1 MTLAAFPPYTYY
13 TGDGSTASFAYP
25 FEVERPEDFV
35 AFQGDTLVSNYTL
48 SGVGEETGGQCTFS
62 APPALGVSILLLR
75 LVPLDQET
83 MYPAYS
89 PFPAAAHEK
98 TLDRLCMQIWTLQEQ
113 IDRTTRFKQTIHPQ
127 YRTLEYPDPI
137 PNGVL
142 GWDAAAQEWTYHPAS
157 GLQSITVNPV
167 SGVGAGKNVVAVTP
181 AFAEG
186 QAGVLVFPAGV
197 LAIAVTGWIHT
208 TFGTS
213 QGLQAIGIGT
223 PEQPDKWGYLTQLT
237 AGAESTA
244 GLFVGYNE
252 EPMSGGGVVTL
263 TAYGGAFDGT
273 GTMYLTGHFQTF
285 QPAHTLGLSYTP
297 GGEEEPPLTTV
308 GTPLAVARYN
318 AAGTALESAPLVA
331 VSATG
336 QLSVGTA
343 TPTATFTLQGSARQS
358 QENANAVVIQEVA
371 AANTTLSGGLTVN
384 RSTGTLGARTA
395 IAANTTLLTLAANG
409 HTGTA
414 HQPGAQV
421 QMVSEE
427 AFSETARG
435 TRYTVATT
443 TLGTATLT
451 ERLRIDARGNL
462 TTDGKLPG
470 TGLTKGLVL
479 ASGTAATAAH
489 PADAVQ
495 MWAADVDGVAGTTAL
510 HLRSEDGVLTRLG
523 NGILARKVI
532 ANLTTQTI
540 AAPLALTA
548 DDSGRVYLA
557 NNGAG
562 MVQVNLPAAVAGL
575 TFTFTVRTA
584 TGLRIRAFTGN
595 VIRSVLVGSTV
606 AGGYYESTVQ
616 YSAITLT
623 AINTA
628 DWYATAIAGTWTLGV

>member
-1 MTLAAFPPYTYY
+1 MTLAALSPYTYY
-13 TGDGSTASFAYP
+13 SGDGVTTAFAYP

-113 IDRTTRFKQTIHPQ
+113 LDRTTRFKQTIPPQ
-127 YRTLEYPDPI
+127 YRNLEYPDPI

-157 GLQSITVNPV
+157 GVQAITVNPT
-167 SGVGAGKNVVAVTP
+167 SGVGSGKNVVAVTP
-181 AFAEG
+181 LAGDG
-186 QAGVLVFPAGV
+186 QASVLVFPAGV

-213 QGLQAIGIGT
+213 QDLEAIGIGT

-252 EPMSGGGVVTL
+252 EPMLGGGLVTL

-273 GTMYLTGHFQTF
+273 GTMYVTGHFQTF

-297 GGEEEPPLTTV
+297 GGEDEPPLQAV

-318 AAGTALESAPLVA
+318 AAGTALEASPLVA

-336 QLSVGTA
+336 QLSVGTTTPSA
-343 TPTATFTLQGSARQS
+343 TLTLQGSARQL
-358 QENANAVVIQEVA
+358 QENASALVIQEVA
-371 AANTTLSGGLTVN
+371 ATNTALSGGLTVN
-384 RSTGTLGARTA
+384 RSTGTLGARAA
-395 IAANTTLLTLAANG
+395 IAANTTLLTLTASG

-470 TGLTKGLVL
+470 TGLSKGLVL
-479 ASGTAATAAH
+479 ALGTAATAAH
-489 PADAVQ
+489 PTDAVQ
-495 MWAADVDGVAGTTAL
+495 LWVENQDGAANAACLVVRGSGGT
-510 HLRSEDGVLTRLG
+510 ETRLG
-523 NGILARKVI
+523 HTLLTRYSVGTVS
-532 ANLTTQTI
+532 ANPVTTPYVLTI
-540 AAPLALTA
+540 AE
-548 DDSGRVYLA
+548 SGRYYFV
-557 NNGAG
+557 NGTEL
-562 MVQVNLPAAVAGL
+562 QQLTLPATASPGTLYHVTTYTASG
-575 TFTFTVRTA
+575 VRVRA
-584 TGLRIRAFTGN
+584 QSSNLLR
-595 VIRSVLVGSTV
+595 L
-606 AGGYYESTVQ
+606 
-616 YSAITLT
+616 
-623 AINTA
+623 
-628 DWYATAIAGTWTLGV
+628 AGTNSAANGYIQSTTVGDYLTLIKVSGAVWQAWTPPQGWTLGT